1 MAQCPLF
8 PYSIGKTPQKTHTGC
23 LIMNLSHLTN
33 KI

>member
-23 LIMNLSHLTN
+23 LIMNLVY